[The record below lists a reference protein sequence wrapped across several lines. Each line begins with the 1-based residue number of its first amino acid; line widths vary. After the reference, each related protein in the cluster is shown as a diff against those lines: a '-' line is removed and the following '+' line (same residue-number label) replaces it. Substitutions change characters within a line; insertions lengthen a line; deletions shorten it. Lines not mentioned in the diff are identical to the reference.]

1 MLEYISTLLNDLLI
15 VVRSCID
22 WWPSSDNLETVRVT
36 LIWCLWDQD
45 NTEVT
50 AAHPDQVTCP
60 GHNPT
65 RDHWSPA
72 LTLWPIILSSG
83 SGLALELQ
91 SSVDQGWWPGEEN
104 TAGVSQCGGCVSQ
117 SEVRTQSREFVST
130 NQRPAAAEQGPL
142 LCRFRYMTIDSR
154 TQFLI

>member
-1 MLEYISTLLNDLLI
+1 MICSLLSGLALTGDLHQTTL
-15 VVRSCID
+15 RQSGSH
-22 WWPSSDNLETVRVT
+22 WSDA
-36 LIWCLWDQD
+36 CDH

-60 GHNPT
+60 GHTPT

-91 SSVDQGWWPGEEN
+91 SSVDQGCWPGEEN